1 VSVSV
6 PGSLEFV
13 DPPALLLFSI
23 ALVLLAFGVVSCQG
37 SRLKNS
43 NGILHP
49 TGDQFFQDL
58 EGDLREERRLVSGF
72 GSCSSKFTN
81 DSIHTFLP
89 FIRGLEEVIVPLQ
102 SVKVLHEG

>member
-1 VSVSV
+1 VSV

-58 EGDLREERRLVSGF
+58 EGDLTGEQTGKKRKKDENEIREQQVRQVLCIRHHERG
-72 GSCSSKFTN
+72 
-81 DSIHTFLP
+81 
-89 FIRGLEEVIVPLQ
+89 
-102 SVKVLHEG
+102 HEG